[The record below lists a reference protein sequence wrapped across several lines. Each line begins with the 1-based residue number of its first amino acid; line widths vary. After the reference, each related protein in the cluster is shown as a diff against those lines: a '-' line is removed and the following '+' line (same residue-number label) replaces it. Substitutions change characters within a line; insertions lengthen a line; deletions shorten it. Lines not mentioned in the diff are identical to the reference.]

1 MFLLQRPDSAYR
13 NASTETNQQH
23 EAKAV
28 IYLNRSMQQKRMLWQ
43 TDIYPPRRKDGGFYP
58 PRRSGQRPLGTLPV
72 AALGS
77 CVETSQH
84 ANQHANHQLS
94 WRASGPHKR
103 DKSGLPT
110 ALGSPL
116 RPAYVSPATESTT
129 TSAYSLPTSGHN
141 QQQHPLS
148 PANGLSLAYWLARP
162 SGNNPPQHPLTYW
175 P

>member
-1 MFLLQRPDSAYR
+1 MAGFIHLEAL
-13 NASTETNQQH
+13 ASVHWE
-23 EAKAV
+23 
-28 IYLNRSMQQKRMLWQ
+28 
-43 TDIYPPRRKDGGFYP
+43 
-58 PRRSGQRPLGTLPV
+58 PV
-72 AALGS
+72 P
-77 CVETSQH
+77 VEN
-84 ANQHANHQLS
+84 NQHANHQLS

-110 ALGSPL
+110 ALGSP
-116 RPAYVSPATESTT
+116 ATEST